1 MVIKMLIQ
9 RKTFGWRSS
18 GISLFRQSALVI
30 ELKRKS
36 IQIANKI
43 KIVKNPISCNPLK
56 ANATNELLLVKKNC
70 R

>member
-1 MVIKMLIQ
+1 MLIQ
-9 RKTFGWRSS
+9 RKTLGWRSS
-18 GISLFRQSALVI
+18 GISLLRQSAFVI

-43 KIVKNPISCNPLK
+43 KIVKKLISCNPLK
-56 ANATNELLLVKKNC
+56 ASATSELLLVKKNC